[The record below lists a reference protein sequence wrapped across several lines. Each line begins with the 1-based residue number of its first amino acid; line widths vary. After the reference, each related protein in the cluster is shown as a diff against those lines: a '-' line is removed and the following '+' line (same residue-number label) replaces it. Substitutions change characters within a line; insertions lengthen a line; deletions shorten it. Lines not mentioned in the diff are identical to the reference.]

1 MRSLFVSSLACLIIG
16 CVDTISTGVDAA
28 KKIKEAN
35 DARIAA
41 QEALKKEQKAFHRI
55 YNED

>member
-1 MRSLFVSSLACLIIG
+1 MKRLLGCGLVCFIFG
-16 CVDTISTGVDAA
+16 CVDTISTGIDAA